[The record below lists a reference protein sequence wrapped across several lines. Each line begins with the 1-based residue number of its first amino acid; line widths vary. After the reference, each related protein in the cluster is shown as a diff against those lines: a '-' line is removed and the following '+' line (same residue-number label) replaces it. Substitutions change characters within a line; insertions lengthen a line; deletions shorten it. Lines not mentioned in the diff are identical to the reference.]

1 MRGRNSASGSLLL
14 RFRGICFPI
23 KVLYRFICTVS
34 KIVVILSFQ
43 RGNPPFRSRGKRNT
57 VSIGT
62 KRRKNF
68 AERRFDFLKRR
79 FLGGYF
85 KSLKNRME

>member
-1 MRGRNSASGSLLL
+1 MRGKNSANVSLLL

-43 RGNPPFRSRGKRNT
+43 RGNPPFRNRRKRNT

-68 AERRFDFLKRR
+68 AERRFDFLERR
-79 FLGGYF
+79 FVGEI
-85 KSLKNRME
+85 SRT

>member
-1 MRGRNSASGSLLL
+1 MRGRNTANVSLLF
-14 RFRGICFPI
+14 RFRGICFPN

-43 RGNPPFRSRGKRNT
+43 RGNPPFRNRRKRNA
-57 VSIGT
+57 VSIGM

-68 AERRFDFLKRR
+68 AGRRFDFLKQR
-79 FLGGYF
+79 FVGVV
-85 KSLKNRME
+85 SRA

>member
-1 MRGRNSASGSLLL
+1 MRETNTANVSLLFH
-14 RFRGICFPI
+14 FRGIRFPI
-23 KVLYRFICTVS
+23 EVLYRFICTVS

-43 RGNPPFRSRGKRNT
+43 RGNPPFRNRGKRNT

-79 FLGGYF
+79 FVGAIS
-85 KSLKNRME
+85 KT